1 MMETSEGAT
10 LKPSQD
16 ASRILSISIGLDF
29 VAFLLAAGGGGDLM
43 KILVKMLSPLELR
56 QEWAS

>member
-1 MMETSEGAT
+1 MVETSEGAT

-29 VAFLLAAGGGGDLM
+29 VAFLLAAGRGGRFNEDIGQD
-43 KILVKMLSPLELR
+43 
-56 QEWAS
+56 A

>member
-1 MMETSEGAT
+1 MVETSEGAT

-29 VAFLLAAGGGGDLM
+29 VAFLLAAGGGDLM
-43 KILVKMLSPLELR
+43 KILVKMLSPLGLR